1 MAMKVDPAR
10 SAAAKA
16 GWDKRR
22 RRMAHEANCNLAIS
36 RGIAA
41 RNDAYKHKREIADEV
56 MSIQDDI
63 YEVSMFCA
71 YEIHKIIQETP
82 IKHLRR
88 KYNASLWKRFRAS
101 FVYSMLYV
109 SAEAFHRQQ
118 IVSMDIEDYRKDLLH
133 LKKLNVGP
141 ITVFDF
147 EMRRWRNSY
156 FTGDWNM
163 KDTEQ

>member
-16 GWDKRR
+16 GWEKRR
-22 RRMAHEANCNLAIS
+22 CRMAHEANCNLAIS

-118 IVSMDIEDYRKDLLH
+118 IVSMDIEDYRKECELEGWDYNGASDAQVDLLQMYENRF
-133 LKKLNVGP
+133 LSVSQIMN
-141 ITVFDF
+141 
-147 EMRRWRNSY
+147 
-156 FTGDWNM
+156 
-163 KDTEQ
+163 